1 MKKYP
6 LFLLISFLSFFVS
19 NVYGKRDRTL
29 YPVEW
34 NQISKLAK
42 KNPDSVRTL
51 IQRFIRPQID
61 TTLTYK
67 ERTIAYAGQT
77 YLPEY
82 RGVELTL
89 MDVDNYL
96 EQNNTDAAKNLL
108 KEILKKCPLNFHAI
122 DEMLHI
128 IFNELNDSTKN
139 TSFTKDDLKYY
150 SHLGS
155 RIMNTIAATGDG
167 SKEHPF
173 DVIAVRDEYLFMFN
187 YLEIEHG
194 SQHLIEGKVPT
205 DMFDVKGKS
214 KYYGKDSIYFDIT
227 RVLELERI

>member
-1 MKKYP
+1 M
-6 LFLLISFLSFFVS
+6 
-19 NVYGKRDRTL
+19 
-29 YPVEW
+29 
-34 NQISKLAK
+34 AK
-42 KNPDSVRTL
+42 KNPDSVRAL

-122 DEMLHI
+122 DEML
-128 IFNELNDSTKN
+128 L
-139 TSFTKDDLKYY
+139 Y
-150 SHLGS
+150 
-155 RIMNTIAATGDG
+155 
-167 SKEHPF
+167 
-173 DVIAVRDEYLFMFN
+173 
-187 YLEIEHG
+187 
-194 SQHLIEGKVPT
+194 EG
-205 DMFDVKGKS
+205 
-214 KYYGKDSIYFDIT
+214 
-227 RVLELERI
+227 